1 MFSLKSP
8 ETTNL
13 SAGVVALGP
22 VECKSKPYFVGWWA
36 GGLKACRSFTTDQSI
51 LPCQQEQMDRGNC
64 RWRQLPD
71 RSCGKDTLLCKSS
84 VDCVLQ
90 IMGAALFGLSL
101 WLKFEPGLQ
110 DWFDKLSLQAVYTGV
125 YILIVVSA
133 LVMIVSFVGCCG
145 ALMEQTLPLYVFI
158 ALQVVSFILGLAGAA
173 VLLDHTTY
181 DSSLQPLIRNSM
193 NNLISTSQNENSANI
208 LRMIQENIGCCGA
221 DGPTDYINM
230 KKPLPTEC
238 RDTVTGNA
246 FFYGCVEELTWFL
259 EAKSGWVSGIAMTLC
274 MVPCELHNIL

>member
-1 MFSLKSP
+1 MK
-8 ETTNL
+8 
-13 SAGVVALGP
+13 
-22 VECKSKPYFVGWWA
+22 
-36 GGLKACRSFTTDQSI
+36 
-51 LPCQQEQMDRGNC
+51 
-64 RWRQLPD
+64 
-71 RSCGKDTLLCKSS
+71 
-84 VDCVLQ
+84 
-90 IMGAALFGLSL
+90 
-101 WLKFEPGLQ
+101 
-110 DWFDKLSLQAVYTGV
+110 
-125 YILIVVSA
+125 LIV
-133 LVMIVSFVGCCG
+133 F
-145 ALMEQTLPLYVFI
+145 QFI

-259 EAKSGWVSGIAMTLC
+259 ESKSGWVSGIAMALC
-274 MVPCELHNIL
+274 MAHVINIVLTVVFIQALKKEEEEATAD

>member
-1 MFSLKSP
+1 MVGGRSERRGAVSQSTEVSFCANKNRWITETVDGANYRTCIAEKS
-8 ETTNL
+8 
-13 SAGVVALGP
+13 
-22 VECKSKPYFVGWWA
+22 Y
-36 GGLKACRSFTTDQSI
+36 
-51 LPCQQEQMDRGNC
+51 
-64 RWRQLPD
+64 
-71 RSCGKDTLLCKSS
+71 
-84 VDCVLQ
+84 

-133 LVMIVSFVGCCG
+133 LVMIVSF
-145 ALMEQTLPLYVFI
+145 FI

-259 EAKSGWVSGIAMTLC
+259 EAKSGWVSGIAMALC
-274 MVPCELHNIL
+274 MAHV